1 MKEKILIFL
10 RWICSFIGCFIVIYS
25 IVFVGGWKLFE
36 RDTYIWA
43 NLYDIILIEIGA
55 SLILSVFVFVILEV
69 MQMLYKRI
77 EKLEKQI
84 EELKNRDTID

>member
-1 MKEKILIFL
+1 MKEKTLIFL
-10 RWICSFIGCFIVIYS
+10 RWICSFIGCYIVIYS
-25 IVFVGGWKLFE
+25 IVFVGGWKLFDSND
-36 RDTYIWA
+36 R
-43 NLYDIILIEIGA
+43 ILIEIGA

>member
-36 RDTYIWA
+36 S
-43 NLYDIILIEIGA
+43 NDIILIEIGA

>member
-1 MKEKILIFL
+1 MKEKTLIFL
-10 RWICSFIGCFIVIYS
+10 RWICSFIGCFIVLYS

-36 RDTYIWA
+36 S
-43 NLYDIILIEIGA
+43 NDIILIEIGA

>member
-10 RWICSFIGCFIVIYS
+10 RWICSFIGCFIVLYS

-36 RDTYIWA
+36 S
-43 NLYDIILIEIGA
+43 NDIILIEIGA

>member
-1 MKEKILIFL
+1 MKEKTLIFL

-36 RDTYIWA
+36 S
-43 NLYDIILIEIGA
+43 NDIILIEIGA

-77 EKLEKQI
+77 EKLEKQR
-84 EELKNRDTID
+84 EELKHRDTID

>member
-1 MKEKILIFL
+1 MKEKTLIFL

-36 RDTYIWA
+36 S
-43 NLYDIILIEIGA
+43 NDIILIEIGA

>member
-10 RWICSFIGCFIVIYS
+10 RWICSFIGCFIVVYS

-36 RDTYIWA
+36 S
-43 NLYDIILIEIGA
+43 NDIILIEIGA

>member
-1 MKEKILIFL
+1 MKEKTLIFL
-10 RWICSFIGCFIVIYS
+10 RWICSFIGCFIVVYS

-36 RDTYIWA
+36 S
-43 NLYDIILIEIGA
+43 NDIILIEIGA